1 MRSVPKNAVT
11 RIRIGLSYDDVL
23 LVPQFSKIN
32 SRDEVS
38 LKAKISKGL
47 ELQIP
52 FISINMDTVTGIE
65 MAIKMGKLGGMGFLP
80 RFDTAQIQAD
90 KVSSVRKS
98 GVITAA
104 AVGIKNGYIE
114 RTKLLVKA
122 GAKVLT
128 IDVAHGHLQKC
139 LDATNEIK
147 NIFGDKIILISGVVG
162 TYEGA
167 KDLFKAGADS
177 VRVGVGPG
185 SICTTRIMTGF
196 GVPQVTA
203 LLETSRA
210 AREFK
215 KTIIAD
221 GGIKNSG
228 DIVKA
233 LACGA
238 SAISTGLLFAGTD
251 ETPGDIVELN
261 GKRYKEYNGST
272 SQKEKLKQMQK
283 DPSDKNHTYSHHI
296 EGVESLVR
304 YKGSVSDIVKGLLAG
319 VRSGLS
325 YSGARNIEELWKKAK
340 FIQVTSAGVRENN
353 AHDVILLPE

>member
-1 MRSVPKNAVT
+1 MPVPKKAVNS
-11 RIRIGLSYDDVL
+11 INLALSFDDVL
-23 LVPQFSKIN
+23 LVPQYSSLN
-32 SRDEVS
+32 SRDDVS
-38 LKAKISKGL
+38 LKTRISKGL

-52 FISINMDTVTGIE
+52 LISINMDTVTGTE
-65 MAIKMGKLGGMGFLP
+65 MAIKMGELGGMGFLP
-80 RFDTAQIQAD
+80 RFDLAQTQAD
-90 KVSSVRKS
+90 KVSVVKKAD
-98 GVITAA
+98 VIAAA

-114 RTKLLVKA
+114 RAKLLVKA

-147 NIFGDKIILISGVVG
+147 NIFGDKITLISGVVG
-162 TYEGA
+162 TYDGA
-167 KDLFKAGADS
+167 KALFKAGADS

-196 GVPQVTA
+196 GVPQITA
-203 LLETSRA
+203 LLQASRA

-215 KTIIAD
+215 KTIVAD

-228 DIVKA
+228 DVVKA

-238 SAISTGLLFAGTD
+238 SAISTGFLFAGTD
-251 ETPGDIVELN
+251 ETPGDIIELN
-261 GKRYKEYNGST
+261 GKKYKEYNGST
-272 SQKEKLKQMQK
+272 SRKEKLKQIQK

-296 EGVESLVR
+296 EGVESLVK
-304 YKGSVSDIVKGLLAG
+304 YKGPVSEVVKGLLAG

-325 YSGARNIEELWKKAK
+325 YAGARNIEDLWKKAD
-340 FIQVTSAGVRENN
+340 FIQITSAGIRENN
-353 AHDVILLPE
+353 AHDVILSSE